1 MFSFMGNVAENVS
14 PFKKIQDGIKKLR
27 ASNSSIISKIMA
39 LGADLIAGKKP
50 DAKTLKDIIGSLVSF
65 FDAAIPAPVNLLR
78 TILQKLVGG
87 GYILETP
94 SQQKSRVR
102 DLTRVI
108 ETQFLQEVTKDTTQA
123 LNVIRGIE
131 GKKAGQPSSGN
142 NGNVATTSYW
152 WF

>member
-1 MFSFMGNVAENVS
+1 
-14 PFKKIQDGIKKLR
+14 
-27 ASNSSIISKIMA
+27 MA

-94 SQQKSRVR
+94 SQQQSRVR

-108 ETQFLQEVTKDTTQA
+108 ETQFLQEVVKDTTQA

-131 GKKAGQPSSGN
+131 GKQPEKKGQWRCCCQEI
-142 NGNVATTSYW
+142 W